1 MEEIYELEAAK
12 LQRCVESKTHV
23 TIYTINGFQIHCRV
37 VDFDRNV
44 IVVTENG
51 AEKMVYRHAVS
62 TITIPK
68 A

>member
-1 MEEIYELEAAK
+1 MEDIYELEAAK
-12 LQRCVESKTHV
+12 LRRCVESKKEI
-23 TIYTINGFQIHCRV
+23 TIYTINGYQIRCRMV
-37 VDFDRNV
+37 GFDRNV
-44 IVVTENG
+44 IAVMEDG